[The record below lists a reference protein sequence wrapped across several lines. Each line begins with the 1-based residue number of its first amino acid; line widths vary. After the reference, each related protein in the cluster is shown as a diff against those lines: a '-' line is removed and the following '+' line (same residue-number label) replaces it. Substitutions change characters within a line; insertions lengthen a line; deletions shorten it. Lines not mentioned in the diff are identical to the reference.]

1 MAGPL
6 HVVCPHC
13 DTVNR
18 VPPGKPA
25 AEGKCG
31 KCHQPLFE
39 GAPLPLGAARF
50 ERHARDSDLPLLI
63 DFWAEWCGPC
73 RAMAPIF
80 AEAARRLEPA
90 VRLAKVDSDAEPELA
105 ARFGIRSI
113 PSLVLLHRGR
123 ELARTAGAMPLP
135 QLLAW
140 VQQHLPAA

>member
-1 MAGPL
+1 MSAPL

-18 VPPGKPA
+18 VPADRPA

-31 KCHQPLFE
+31 KCHERLFE
-39 GAPLPLGAARF
+39 GAPLALDGARF
-50 ERHARDSDLPLLI
+50 ERHAGQGDLPLLI
-63 DFWAEWCGPC
+63 DFWAAWCGPC
-73 RAMAPIF
+73 RTMAPIF
-80 AEAARRLEPA
+80 AEAARHLEPA
-90 VRLAKVDSDAEPELA
+90 LRLAKVDSDAEPELA

-113 PSLVLLHRGR
+113 PSLVLLRRGR

-140 VQQHLPAA
+140 VRQHLPAD